1 MKLIILQENFL
12 KGLNIVN
19 RIASSNKNSL
29 PILNNILLEA
39 RQGVLDLI
47 TTNLEIAVKS
57 SIRSKIEKEG
67 KITIPAQILTSYISL
82 LESGPLILNLEGD
95 ELEIKTKN
103 SKTKIKGISAED
115 FPIIPQVER
124 KHKYVIQSDLLK
136 KCIENVDF
144 CVSSSETRM
153 EISGLLF
160 NFNNPENGK
169 LNIVGTDSY
178 RLAEVQTILDKS
190 SSEDKI
196 SVIIPLKT
204 VQEVSKNLL
213 EDKKDVELY
222 LSENQVLFINGEDE
236 VVSRLISGQ
245 FPDYK
250 LIIPKNF
257 RSRATLDKELFLKAV
272 KLCGLFTKSGI
283 NDINIK
289 IKAEESKIVVSSTNN
304 QLGENTTEIDC
315 QIYGEDNEIVFNYRF
330 LLDGL
335 LTLNQDEVIL
345 EMINDATPAILRA
358 EKEKDYVYLIMPI
371 KHQEANN

>member
-12 KGLNIVN
+12 KGLNIVS

-39 RQGVLDLI
+39 HQGVLDLI

-67 KITIPAQILTSYISL
+67 KITIPAQILASYINL
-82 LESGPLILNLEGD
+82 LETGPLTLNLEGD

-136 KCIENVDF
+136 KCIESISF

-160 NFNNPENGK
+160 NFNSPENGK

-178 RLAEVQTILDKS
+178 RLAEVQTILDKN

-213 EDKKDVELY
+213 EDKKDIEIY
-222 LSENQVLFINGEDE
+222 LSENQVLFVNGEDE
-236 VVSRLISGQ
+236 IVSRLISGQ

-250 LIIPKNF
+250 SIIPKNF
-257 RSRATLDKELFLKAV
+257 RSRTTLDKELFLKAV

-289 IKAEESKIVVSSTNN
+289 IKAEENKIIISSTNN

-345 EMINDATPAILRA
+345 EMIDDATPAILRA
-358 EKEKDYVYLIMPI
+358 EKEKDYIYLIMPI
-371 KHQEANN
+371 KHQETNN

>member
-12 KGLNIVN
+12 KGLNIVS

-39 RQGVLDLI
+39 HQGVLDLI

-67 KITIPAQILTSYISL
+67 KITIPAQILTSYINL
-82 LESGPLILNLEGD
+82 LESGPLTLNLEVD

-124 KHKYVIQSDLLK
+124 KHKYVIQSDFLK
-136 KCIENVDF
+136 KCIESVGS

-160 NFNNPENGK
+160 NFNSPENGK

-178 RLAEVQTILDKS
+178 RLAEVQTILDKN

-196 SVIIPLKT
+196 SVIVPLKT
-204 VQEVSKNLL
+204 VQEVSKNL
-213 EDKKDVELY
+213 EDKKDVEIY
-222 LSENQVLFINGEDE
+222 LSENQVLFVNGEDE
-236 VVSRLISGQ
+236 IVSRLISGQ

-250 LIIPKNF
+250 SIIPKNF

-289 IKAEESKIVVSSTNN
+289 IKAEENKIVVSSTNN
-304 QLGENTTEIDC
+304 QLGENVTEIDC

-335 LTLNQDEVIL
+335 LTLNQDEIIL
-345 EMINDATPAILRA
+345 EMIDDATPAILRA
-358 EKEKDYVYLIMPI
+358 EKEKDYIYLIMPI
-371 KHQEANN
+371 KHQEINN